1 LALDNIA
8 SASVDRVIKKEL
20 PSSRRGSRSRLPSE
34 SGNTVDFLDQNL
46 LARRRRP
53 IPVVIH
59 QQPLSS
65 PKQTAKP
72 SLKEISEGSNVEKSD
87 ASSLHSHDTSS
98 ESLVETSSLDTPQ
111 GVRTGS
117 LLDGPSSQLVSEF
130 MDEFY
135 RSYNHFLTGGKKRTC
150 TGQSESSTGS
160 REPRPSLPNKGASSS
175 KTETWDA
182 ISRRNPPSSNEDENG
197 DGEDPKERSKAPPQQ
212 DDRSKL
218 ACPFHKHNSTKY
230 TCNRVTGSKYRACA
244 GPGWT
249 SISRLKY
256 VLVHYFD
263 PD

>member
-8 SASVDRVIKKEL
+8 SASVDRFIKKEL

-59 QQPLSS
+59 QQPLNS

-135 RSYNHFLTGGKKRTC
+135 RSYNHF
-150 TGQSESSTGS
+150 
-160 REPRPSLPNKGASSS
+160 
-175 KTETWDA
+175 
-182 ISRRNPPSSNEDENG
+182 
-197 DGEDPKERSKAPPQQ
+197 
-212 DDRSKL
+212 
-218 ACPFHKHNSTKY
+218 
-230 TCNRVTGSKYRACA
+230 
-244 GPGWT
+244 
-249 SISRLKY
+249 
-256 VLVHYFD
+256 
-263 PD
+263 